1 MSSAAPSAGAGGE
14 EDPAKALK
22 DLLETMQSRFQHLS
36 DSILNRID
44 EMGNRIDDLEQS
56 IAALREQQ
64 QPASAPAPKPF
75 LPPPSGH

>member
-1 MSSAAPSAGAGGE
+1 MSSAAPSAPSGAGE

-64 QPASAPAPKPF
+64 QPAPAPKPF